1 MLDKLRRFITPLAV
15 EQRTV
20 DLVGTQVTYTLKRTS
35 RRRSIGLRIDN
46 HGLTVN
52 MPLRASEKWLHDVLQ
67 DKAHW
72 VVKKLENWQARKPIA
87 PQWRDGQSL
96 FFIGEVL
103 TLRVVV
109 SLFATPPLLNGAQLF
124 VHVTDDTNQALIE
137 QTVTQWYQREAK
149 SLFKECVA
157 HYAPLMNVTPRMVK
171 LSSARTQ
178 WGSCTTRGDV
188 RLNWQLIKMPL
199 HLIDYVVVHE
209 LAHLIEMNH
218 SAAFWQVVEIACSD
232 YAKRRRE
239 LKQWQISSSW
249 QAEN

>member
-1 MLDKLRRFITPLAV
+1 MLNKLRRFITPLAI

-20 DLVGTQVTYTLKRTS
+20 DLVGTQVTYTLKRSS

-52 MPLRASEKWLHDVLQ
+52 MPLRASDQWLHDVLQ

-72 VVKKLENWQARKPIA
+72 VVKKLENWQTKKPLSSL
-87 PQWRDGQSL
+87 WRDGQSI

-109 SLFATPPLLNGAQLF
+109 SLFATPPLLHNAQLF
-124 VHVTDDTNQALIE
+124 VHVTDDANEALIE
-137 QTVTQWYQREAK
+137 QVVIQWYQREAIN
-149 SLFKECVA
+149 LFKERVA
-157 HYAPLMNVTPRMVK
+157 HHATLMNVAPRMVK
-171 LSSARTQ
+171 LTSARTQ
-178 WGSCTTRGDV
+178 WGSCTKRGDV

-199 HLIDYVVVHE
+199 RLIDYVVVHE

-218 SAAFWQVVEIACSD
+218 STAFWQVVEIACSD

-239 LKQWQISSSW
+239 LKQWQISPS
-249 QAEN
+249 

>member
-20 DLVGTQVTYTLKRTS
+20 NLDGTQVTYILKRTS

-52 MPLRASEKWLHDVLQ
+52 VPLRASEKWLQDVLQ

-72 VVKKLENWQARKPIA
+72 VVKKLENWQARKHIA
-87 PQWRDGQSL
+87 TQWRDGQSI

-109 SLFATPPLLNGAQLF
+109 SLFATPPLLHGGQLF
-124 VHVTDDTNQALIE
+124 VHVTDNSNEALIE

-149 SLFKECVA
+149 SLFKERVA
-157 HYAPLMNVTPRMVK
+157 HYAPLMDVAPRIVK

-218 SAAFWQVVEIACSD
+218 SAAFWKVVEIACSD

-239 LKQWQISSSW
+239 LKQWQISPSW

>member
-1 MLDKLRRFITPLAV
+1 MLKKLRQLITPPTT

-20 DLVGTQVTYTLKRTS
+20 NLDGTQVTYTLNRTH

-52 MPLRASEKWLHDVLQ
+52 MPLRASEKWLQDVLQ
-67 DKAHW
+67 NKAHW
-72 VVKKLENWQARKPIA
+72 VVKKLETWQSHRPAS

-96 FFIGEVL
+96 FFMGEVI
-103 TLRVVV
+103 TLRVIV
-109 SLFATPPLLNGAQLF
+109 SLFATPPLLEDSQLF
-124 VHVTDDTNQALIE
+124 VHVTQDTNETLIE
-137 QTVTQWYQREAK
+137 QIVTQWYQREAK
-149 SLFKECVA
+149 KLFQECVE
-157 HYAPLMNVTPRMVK
+157 HFAPLMNVTPRIMK
-171 LSSARTQ
+171 ISSASTQ

-188 RLNWQLIKMPL
+188 RLNWQLIKLPL

-218 SAAFWQVVEIACSD
+218 SAAFWQVVEITCPD

-239 LKQWQISSSW
+239 LKQWCL
-249 QAEN
+249 E

>member
-1 MLDKLRRFITPLAV
+1 MLDKLRRFISPVAV

-20 DLVGTQVTYTLKRTS
+20 DLVGTRITYTLKRTN

-72 VVKKLENWQARKPIA
+72 VVKKLENWKAKKPIS
-87 PQWRDGQSL
+87 PQWRDGQSIT
-96 FFIGEVL
+96 FIGETL

-109 SLFATPPLLNGAQLF
+109 SLFATPPLLHDAQLF
-124 VHVTDDTNQALIE
+124 VHVTNNANEALIE

-149 SLFKECVA
+149 NLFTERVA
-157 HYAPLMNVTPRMVK
+157 HYAPLMDVTPRMLK
-171 LSSARTQ
+171 LSTARTQ

-218 SAAFWQVVEIACSD
+218 STAFWQVVEIACSD

-239 LKQWQISSSW
+239 LKQWQISPS
-249 QAEN
+249 

>member
-1 MLDKLRRFITPLAV
+1 MLEKLRRFITPLAV

-20 DLVGTQVTYTLKRTS
+20 DLVGTRIAYTLKRSS

-46 HGLTVN
+46 HGLTVS

-72 VVKKLENWQARKPIA
+72 VVTKLENWQAKQPISS
-87 PQWRDGQSL
+87 QWRDGQPIT
-96 FFIGEVL
+96 FIGEAL
-103 TLRVVV
+103 TLRVAVG
-109 SLFATPPLLNGAQLF
+109 LFAAPPQLHSAQLT
-124 VHVTDDTNQALIE
+124 VHVTDDANEALIE
-137 QTVTQWYQREAK
+137 QTVKQWYQHEAK
-149 SLFKECVA
+149 KLFKERVA
-157 HYAPLMNVTPRMVK
+157 HYAPLMNVTPRMLK

-178 WGSCTTRGDV
+178 WGSCTTQGDV

-218 SAAFWQVVEIACSD
+218 SAAFWQVVALACPD

-239 LKQWQISSSW
+239 LKQWQISPS
-249 QAEN
+249 

>member
-1 MLDKLRRFITPLAV
+1 MLNKLRRFITPLAV

-20 DLVGTQVTYTLKRTS
+20 ILIGTQVTYTLKRTS

-52 MPLRASEKWLHDVLQ
+52 MPLRASEKWLNDVLQ

-72 VVKKLENWQARKPIA
+72 VVKKLENWQTKKPVSSLW
-87 PQWRDGQSL
+87 QDGQPL

-109 SLFATPPLLNGAQLF
+109 SLFATPPLLHSAQLF
-124 VHVTDDTNQALIE
+124 VHVTDDANEALIE

-149 SLFKECVA
+149 SLFNERIA
-157 HYAPLMNVTPRMVK
+157 HYAPLMDVAPRMVK

-188 RLNWQLIKMPL
+188 RLNWQLIKMPVR
-199 HLIDYVVVHE
+199 LIDYVVVHE

-218 SAAFWQVVEIACSD
+218 STAFWRAVEIACSD
-232 YAKRRRE
+232 YVQRRRE
-239 LKQWQISSSW
+239 LKQWQISPS
-249 QAEN
+249 

>member
-1 MLDKLRRFITPLAV
+1 MLEKLRRLITPLAV

-20 DLVGTQVTYTLKRTS
+20 NLVGTQVTYTLKRTS

-72 VVKKLENWQARKPIA
+72 VVKKLENWQAKKPIS
-87 PQWRDGQSL
+87 PQWRDGQPL

-109 SLFATPPLLNGAQLF
+109 SLFATPPLLNGGQLF
-124 VHVTDDTNQALIE
+124 VHVTDTANEASIE
-137 QTVTQWYQREAK
+137 QAVTQWYQREAK
-149 SLFKECVA
+149 NLFKECVA
-157 HYAPLMNVTPRMVK
+157 HYAPLMNVAPRMVK
-171 LSSARTQ
+171 LSSARAQ

-199 HLIDYVVVHE
+199 HLIDYVIVHE

-218 SAAFWQVVEIACSD
+218 STAFWKVVEIACSD

-239 LKQWQISSSW
+239 LKQWQISPSW

>member
-1 MLDKLRRFITPLAV
+1 MLEKLRRFITPPLAV

-20 DLVGTQVTYTLKRTS
+20 NLDGTQVTYTLKRS
-35 RRRSIGLRIDN
+35 NRRRSIGLCINN

-52 MPLRASEKWLHDVLQ
+52 VPLRASEKWLHDVLQ
-67 DKAHW
+67 NKAHW
-72 VVKKLENWQARKPIA
+72 VIKKLEGWQAKKPVP
-87 PQWRDGQSL
+87 PQWRDGQPL
-96 FFIGEVL
+96 FFIGEVI

-109 SLFATPPLLNGAQLF
+109 SLFATPPLLKDTQLF
-124 VHVTDDTNQALIE
+124 VHVTDDANEALIE

-149 SLFKECVA
+149 NLFNECVA
-157 HYAPLMNVTPRMVK
+157 HFAPLMNVAPRMVK
-171 LSSARTQ
+171 LSSARAQ

-218 SAAFWQVVEIACSD
+218 STAFWQVVENACPD

-239 LKQWQISSSW
+239 LKQWQISPT
-249 QAEN
+249 

>member
-1 MLDKLRRFITPLAV
+1 MLKKLRQLITPPTT

-20 DLVGTQVTYTLKRTS
+20 NLDGTQVTYTLNRTN

-52 MPLRASEKWLHDVLQ
+52 MPLRASEKWLQDVLQ
-67 DKAHW
+67 NKAHW
-72 VVKKLENWQARKPIA
+72 VVKKLETWQTNKPVS

-96 FFIGEVL
+96 FFMGEL
-103 TLRVVV
+103 ITLRVIV
-109 SLFATPPLLNGAQLF
+109 SLFAMPPLLKDSQLF
-124 VHVTDDTNQALIE
+124 VHVTQDTNETLIE
-137 QTVTQWYQREAK
+137 QIVTQWYQHEAK
-149 SLFKECVA
+149 KLFQECVE
-157 HYAPLMNVTPRMVK
+157 HFAPLMNVTPRIMK
-171 LSSARTQ
+171 ISSARTQ

-188 RLNWQLIKMPL
+188 RLNWQLIKLPL

-218 SAAFWQVVEIACSD
+218 SAAFWQVVKNACPD

-239 LKQWQISSSW
+239 LRQWQISPS
-249 QAEN
+249 

>member
-1 MLDKLRRFITPLAV
+1 MLNKLRRFITPLAI

-72 VVKKLENWQARKPIA
+72 VVKKLENWQAKKPIS
-87 PQWRDGQSL
+87 PQWRDGQSI
-96 FFIGEVL
+96 FFIGEAL
-103 TLRVVV
+103 TLRVVI
-109 SLFATPPLLNGAQLF
+109 SLFSTPPLLQGAQLF
-124 VHVTDDTNQALIE
+124 VHVTDNANEALIE
-137 QTVTQWYQREAK
+137 QAVTQWYQGEAK
-149 SLFKECVA
+149 KLFNERVA
-157 HYAPLMNVTPRMVK
+157 HYTPLMDVAPRMVK
-171 LSSARTQ
+171 LSSTRTQ

-199 HLIDYVVVHE
+199 RLMDYVVVHE

-218 SAAFWQVVEIACSD
+218 SAAFWQVVEIACPD
-232 YAKRRRE
+232 YAKRRSE
-239 LKQWQISSSW
+239 LKQWQISPS
-249 QAEN
+249 

>member
-1 MLDKLRRFITPLAV
+1 MLNKLRRFITPLAV

-20 DLVGTQVTYTLKRTS
+20 VLIGTQVTYTLKRTS

-46 HGLTVN
+46 HGLTIN

-72 VVKKLENWQARKPIA
+72 VVKKLENWQAKKPISSL
-87 PQWRDGQSL
+87 WRDGQSI

-103 TLRVVV
+103 TLRVVI
-109 SLFATPPLLNGAQLF
+109 SLFATPPLLHAAQLV
-124 VHVTDDTNQALIE
+124 VHVTDDTNEALIE
-137 QTVTQWYQREAK
+137 QVVIHWYQREAK
-149 SLFKECVA
+149 RLFNERVT
-157 HYAPLMNVTPRMVK
+157 HYAPLMDVAPRMVK

-199 HLIDYVVVHE
+199 RLIDYVVVHE

-218 SAAFWQVVEIACSD
+218 SAAFWQVVEIACSN

-239 LKQWQISSSW
+239 LKHWQISP
-249 QAEN
+249 A